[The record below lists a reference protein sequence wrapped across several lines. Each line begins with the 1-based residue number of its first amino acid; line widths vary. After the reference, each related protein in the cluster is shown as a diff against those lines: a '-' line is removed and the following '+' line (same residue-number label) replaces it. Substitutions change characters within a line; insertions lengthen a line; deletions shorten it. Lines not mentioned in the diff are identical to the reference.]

1 MGNNFAIFGSGVLF
15 VIIFSGFL
23 RAEDAEPTAKKATSA
38 DSSYTLDITLGD
50 AIQMALAKNFDIQV
64 QQYDP
69 KIAQARQLS
78 ASGKFDP
85 TLQVSYTYD
94 SNRQELRSLASKVNN
109 EITDPDSPL
118 YARREG
124 QVYDANV
131 SGLLPPGTTYSLG
144 PSLSIDGD
152 STREPDYN
160 SFETFTGFEVT
171 QPVLRNFGTDVNLA
185 SIRIARANLSVS
197 QWQLRQILIDTITDT
212 INAYNELYFSI
223 QNLDVE
229 QRYRQ
234 LAQQLV
240 IDNQKRAE
248 IGVMSPLDVLQAQS
262 DLASRE
268 ERLLVAQR
276 AVLDNQNFLKQLIT
290 DDVAGFLNILIRI
303 APPPSSTGYKPN
315 LNRDM
320 PVAFDLRPDYRQS
333 IIDIQKRNINIIFTR
348 NQALP
353 RLDLTGS
360 LGLNGLE
367 SSLGRSVSR
376 VGQNN
381 LAWSVGAIF
390 SVPIPN
396 RTARGETQVAQLEI
410 AQALIALKQ
419 LEQFIIVDVDNAAGQ
434 IDTTRKRIEASRV
447 AREFAQQTLEAGQA
461 RLASGTTTTFEVLQF
476 QRDLAQARIAE
487 IRAVVD
493 YNKAIAEYAR
503 RTGTT
508 LDLTRIELE

>member
-1 MGNNFAIFGSGVLF
+1 MKNSFAIRLSVLALFLCTASLFG
-15 VIIFSGFL
+15 
-23 RAEDAEPTAKKATSA
+23 AEENVKKATPVDSA
-38 DSSYTLDITLGD
+38 DYILDISLGD
-50 AIQMALAKNFDIQV
+50 AIQMALAKNFDIQI

-69 KIAQARQLS
+69 KIAKAQQLS

-109 EITDPDSPL
+109 EITDPNSPL

-124 QVYDANV
+124 QLFDANL
-131 SGLLPPGTTYSLG
+131 SGILPPGTTYSLG
-144 PSLSIDGD
+144 PSLSVSGD
-152 STREPDYN
+152 STREPNFN
-160 SFETFTGFEVT
+160 SFDTFTGFEVT
-171 QPVLRNFGTDVNLA
+171 QPVLQNFGTDVNLA
-185 SIRIARANLSVS
+185 GIRIARANQSIS
-197 QWQLRQILIDTITDT
+197 EWQFRQILIDTITDT

-248 IGVMSPLDVLQAQS
+248 IGVMSPLDVVQAQA

-276 AVLDNQNFLKQLIT
+276 SVLDNQNFLKQLIT

-303 APPPSSTGYKPN
+303 SPPPSTVGYEPN
-315 LNRDM
+315 LNRDL
-320 PVAFDLRPDYRQS
+320 PVAFDIRPDYRQS
-333 IIDIQKRNINIIFTR
+333 IIDIQKRNINLVFTR
-348 NQALP
+348 NQVLP
-353 RLDLTGS
+353 RLDLVGS
-360 LGLNGLE
+360 LGLNGLD
-367 SSLGRSVSR
+367 SNLGDSISG

-381 LAWSVGAIF
+381 FAWSVGAIF

-396 RTARGETQVAQLEI
+396 RSARGETQVAQLEI
-410 AQALIALKQ
+410 AQALVALKQ
-419 LEQFIIVDVDNAAGQ
+419 LEQSIIVEVDNAAGQ

-487 IRAVVD
+487 IRALVE

-503 RTGTT
+503 KTGTT
-508 LDLTRIELE
+508 LDL